1 MGRPRISLREVRA
14 LQPNQI
20 IWDSAVAGYGAR
32 RQTSDVISYFL
43 KYRTLDG
50 RQRWLTIGRH
60 GSPWAPDTARDRA
73 KELLGEVVGGADPG
87 AAKMAVRQTPTVAQL
102 CELYFKENRRP
113 SRAGAN
119 VARSYFLTLSNSTR
133 SIGVEDRK
141 TMTAIRNRP
150 QTAVERC

>member
-1 MGRPRISLREVRA
+1 MGRARISLREVRA

-43 KYRTLDG
+43 KYRTVDG

-60 GSPWAPDTARDRA
+60 GSPWTPDAARDRA

-102 CELYFKENRRP
+102 CELYFKDAATGRVR
-113 SRAGAN
+113 
-119 VARSYFLTLSNSTR
+119 TR
-133 SIGVEDRK
+133 TKTPRK
-141 TMTAIRNRP
+141 P
-150 QTAVERC
+150 LH